1 MATALQVRGVC
12 PKCRHVVN
20 TTAPPRRA
28 TWRGPCPVQGCE
40 GRVIAKAVRDLT
52 PPKADDQA
60 DDDTSSS
67 APPARRRKAVRI
79 DGYAQPQR
87 RKPEG
92 GDAPD
97 VPGTPEPKQRP
108 EPAARDD
115 QRSADDRQPEP
126 KRAQPAGRDDAEPEP
141 QPEPPAAAPR
151 QPEPERRIRRATP
164 WDHLY

>member
-28 TWRGPCPVQGCE
+28 TWRGPCPVNGCE

-52 PPKADDQA
+52 PSPKAGDDQA

-92 GDAPD
+92 GDAAD

-108 EPAARDD
+108 EPAARP
-115 QRSADDRQPEP
+115 ADDAEPER
-126 KRAQPAGRDDAEPEP
+126 RAEPARREPEPEP

-151 QPEPERRIRRATP
+151 QPEPEQRIRRATP